1 MKKLTNVGLALIA
14 MLVFNNISDAQAV
27 KASYS
32 IAAEEPLKVT
42 YLGDDGEFLRF
53 QVTVLPN
60 EHGKTRFVIDDKN
73 EGELYSSGVVSN
85 LNLTTVKIEKKKAD
99 QVLNFKLMVRGKT
112 YSKSFSVN
120 TDVIETTTVAEGDVT
135 RL

>member
-73 EGELYSSGVVSN
+73 EGELYSSGLVSN
-85 LNLTTVKIEKKKAD
+85 LNL
-99 QVLNFKLMVRGKT
+99 
-112 YSKSFSVN
+112 
-120 TDVIETTTVAEGDVT
+120 
-135 RL
+135 